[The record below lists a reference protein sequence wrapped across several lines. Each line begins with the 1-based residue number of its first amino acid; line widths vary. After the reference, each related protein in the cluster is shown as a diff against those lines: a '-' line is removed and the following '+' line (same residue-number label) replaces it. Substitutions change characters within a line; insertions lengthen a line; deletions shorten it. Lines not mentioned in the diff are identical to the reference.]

1 MGLYLDRASF
11 PRLERANWLWGF
23 TGPQLIWAGSG
34 IGALML
40 TILATQSLAEAS
52 RVLVAVTIPAVTF
65 GLTSIRR
72 RALVSIASE
81 QGVWM
86 LRKML
91 GQTRWR
97 VRPEAPV
104 DAHDMPV
111 PGAAGARMKVLSSA
125 FGGGAILW
133 DARTRWATAVVRC
146 TSTSFAMASDDAWA
160 SRSAGF
166 ADLLAQLVTHDG
178 VVRVATHARTV
189 PAAAAAAADYYT
201 RTSHERGG
209 GPASSPWAHE
219 AYTQVLAEASSAGQA
234 QMVSRDVLVTITLD
248 TSVLR
253 GRVKEA
259 GGGHRGISLIL
270 AREVS
275 ALGGLL
281 EQAGAESA
289 AWLDADEVDEVV
301 RLAYDPAAIDLLA
314 ERRAAGLRPVPAGSA
329 GPVRLVEH
337 ADHLVTDS
345 AAHAVYWVAEW
356 PRAEVEVGFLA
367 NLVCQGSYAHV
378 LTCVMTPVP
387 LDRALRD
394 LGQARVGVA
403 SQVRLAEKLDR
414 HVSAEMAAEER
425 DLEDRELEL
434 TTGGVD
440 VRYTGYL
447 TVSAPDVEALGVASA
462 EAKIAATLLDLRLL
476 RGQQAAAFAAASLP
490 IGWGLR

>member
-1 MGLYLDRASF
+1 MGLYVERASF

-40 TILATQSLAEAS
+40 TILATQSLAEAA
-52 RVLVAVTIPAVTF
+52 RVLVAVTIPAVAF

-72 RALVSIASE
+72 RALVSIAAE

-91 GQTRWR
+91 GQNRWR
-97 VRPEAPV
+97 VRPEAPI

-125 FGGGAILW
+125 FGGGAVLW

-189 PAAAAAAADYYT
+189 PAAAAAAADYYA
-201 RTSHERGG
+201 RTSMERGA
-209 GPASSPWAHE
+209 GPAASPWADH

-253 GRVKEA
+253 DGSRRPEADTEGSRSSWPGRSPHSA
-259 GGGHRGISLIL
+259 GFWS
-270 AREVS
+270 
-275 ALGGLL
+275 
-281 EQAGAESA
+281 
-289 AWLDADEVDEVV
+289 
-301 RLAYDPAAIDLLA
+301 
-314 ERRAAGLRPVPAGSA
+314 RRAQRARHGWTPTRSTKSCASPTTPRRSTCS
-329 GPVRLVEH
+329 PN
-337 ADHLVTDS
+337 
-345 AAHAVYWVAEW
+345 VA
-356 PRAEVEVGFLA
+356 PLGCAR
-367 NLVCQGSYAHV
+367 CQPGRQAPCAWSS
-378 LTCVMTPVP
+378 TP
-387 LDRALRD
+387 
-394 LGQARVGVA
+394 
-403 SQVRLAEKLDR
+403 
-414 HVSAEMAAEER
+414 
-425 DLEDRELEL
+425 
-434 TTGGVD
+434 TT
-440 VRYTGYL
+440 
-447 TVSAPDVEALGVASA
+447 S
-462 EAKIAATLLDLRLL
+462 
-476 RGQQAAAFAAASLP
+476 
-490 IGWGLR
+490 